1 MLGPGIRYRNESSS
15 ARPGRSVTTDQNF
28 DAIVVGSG
36 PNGLA
41 AAVTLARAGLA
52 VRVYERNPAIG
63 GGGATAEL
71 TLPGFHHDVGS
82 AVHPLAL
89 ASEFFQRFGLAD
101 RIDLRVPEISY
112 GHPLPGGRAGVAW
125 HDIERTAAGL
135 GRDGPAWLRL
145 LQPLVENV
153 KAIADL
159 TGDALLHVP
168 RHPLMLARFGLRTF
182 EQGSPAWNWRFSG
195 ETAPALL
202 TGTFAHAIGRLPSPS
217 TAGAGLTLAVH
228 AHAGGWPIPIGG
240 SGAITAALAEDLL
253 AHGGEIVT
261 STTITSLTQ
270 LPPARIV
277 LLDLT
282 PRALVDLA
290 DGALPTRYARTLS
303 RFRYGNAVAKVDFAL
318 SDPVPWA
325 ATDLRRAPTLHVGG
339 TRADQA
345 RAENAVAHGRHSDS
359 PYVLAAQ
366 PSILD
371 PTRAPAGQHV
381 LWAYTHVPAGST
393 RDQTEQITRQ
403 IERFAPGF
411 RDTILASA
419 GQSAAQM
426 QNHNPN
432 HVGGDIA
439 AGAISLVQL
448 VRRPVLSGDPWRTPL
463 AGVYLCSS
471 STAPGPGVHGMC
483 GYRAA
488 LSALRHEY
496 NIEAPPDLSPAV
508 P

>member
-1 MLGPGIRYRNESSS
+1 M
-15 ARPGRSVTTDQNF
+15 TTDQRV

-41 AAVTLARAGLA
+41 AAVTLARAGLS
-52 VRVYERNPAIG
+52 VRVYERNATIG
-63 GGGATAEL
+63 GGAATAEL

-89 ASEFFQRFGLAD
+89 ASEFFTKFGLKD

-145 LQPLVENV
+145 LQPLVENINDV
-153 KAIADL
+153 ADL
-159 TGDALLHVP
+159 TGDALLRVP
-168 RHPLMLARFGLRTF
+168 RHPLTLARFGLRTL
-182 EQGSPAWNWRFSG
+182 EQGSPAWSWRFSG
-195 ETAPALL
+195 ETAPALI
-202 TGTFAHAIGRLPSPS
+202 TGTFAHSIGRLPSPS
-217 TAGAGLTLAVH
+217 TAGAGLTLAAH
-228 AHAGGWPIPIGG
+228 AHAGGWPIPVGG
-240 SGAITAALAEDLL
+240 SGAIVQALADDLL
-253 AHGGEIVT
+253 AHGGEILT
-261 STTITSLTQ
+261 DADITDFRQ
-270 LPPARIV
+270 LPLASIV
-277 LLDLT
+277 MLDLT
-282 PRALVDLA
+282 PRALLDLA
-290 DGALPTRYARTLS
+290 EGALPARYEKAMAQ
-303 RFRYGNAVAKVDFAL
+303 FRYGNAVAKVDFAL
-318 SDPVPWA
+318 SEAVPWT
-325 ATDLRRAPTLHVGG
+325 ATELQRTPTLHVGG

-371 PTRAPAGQHV
+371 STRAPAGQHV

-419 GQSAAQM
+419 SQSAAQM
-426 QNHNPN
+426 QKNNPN
-432 HVGGDIA
+432 HIGGDIA
-439 AGAISLVQL
+439 AGAINLLQL
-448 VRRPVLSGDPWRTPL
+448 VRRPVISGDPWRVPL
-463 AGVYLCSS
+463 KGVYLCSS
-471 STAPGPGVHGMC
+471 STSPGPGVHGMC

-488 LSALRHEY
+488 LSALRHEFR
-496 NIEAPPDLSPAV
+496 IDTPPNLSPTA

>member
-1 MLGPGIRYRNESSS
+1 M
-15 ARPGRSVTTDQNF
+15 TTDQGL
-28 DAIVVGSG
+28 DAVVVGSG

-41 AAVTLARAGLA
+41 AAVTLARAGLR
-52 VRVYERNPAIG
+52 VRVYERNPVIG
-63 GGGATAEL
+63 GGAATAEL

-89 ASEFFQRFGLAD
+89 ASEFFQKFGLKD
-101 RIDLRVPEISY
+101 RIELKVPEISY

-145 LQPLVENV
+145 LAPLVDNITDVAE
-153 KAIADL
+153 L
-159 TGDALLHVP
+159 TGDALLRVP
-168 RHPLMLARFGLRTF
+168 QHPLTLTRFGLRTL
-182 EQGSPAWNWRFSG
+182 EQGSPAWNWRFTG
-195 ETAPALL
+195 EIAPALL
-202 TGTFAHAIGRLPSPS
+202 TGTFAHSIGRLPSPS
-217 TAGAGLTLAVH
+217 TAGAGLTLAAH
-228 AHAGGWPIPIGG
+228 AHAGGWPIPVGG
-240 SGAITAALAEDLL
+240 SGAIAAALADDLL

-261 STTITSLTQ
+261 DADITSLTQ
-270 LPPARIV
+270 LPLASIV
-277 LLDLT
+277 LLDVT
-282 PRALVDLA
+282 PRALLELA
-290 DGALPTRYARTLS
+290 EGALPARYATALG

-318 SDPVPWA
+318 SEPVPWTA
-325 ATDLRRAPTLHVGG
+325 KDLRRAPTLHVGG

-371 PTRAPAGQHV
+371 ETRAPEGQHV
-381 LWAYTHVPAGST
+381 LWAYTHVPAGSS

-419 GQSAAQM
+419 SQTAAQM
-426 QNHNPN
+426 QQNNPN
-432 HVGGDIA
+432 HIGGDIA
-439 AGAISLVQL
+439 AGAISLLQL
-448 VRRPVLSGDPWRTPL
+448 ARRPVLSGDPWRTPL
-463 AGVYLCSS
+463 KGVYLCSS
-471 STAPGPGVHGMC
+471 STSPGPGVHGMC

-488 LSALRHEY
+488 LSALAHEFH
-496 NIEAPPDLSPAV
+496 IETPPDLSP
-508 P
+508 PKL

>member
-1 MLGPGIRYRNESSS
+1 M
-15 ARPGRSVTTDQNF
+15 TTDQGL

-41 AAVTLARAGLA
+41 AAVTLARAGLR
-52 VRVYERNPAIG
+52 VRVYERNPQIG
-63 GGGATAEL
+63 GAAATAEL

-89 ASEFFQRFGLAD
+89 ASEFFQRFGLPE
-101 RIDLRVPEISY
+101 RIELTIPEISY

-135 GRDGPAWLRL
+135 SRDGPAWLRL
-145 LQPLVENV
+145 LGPLVRNV
-153 KAIADL
+153 QAVADL
-159 TGDALLHVP
+159 TGDALLRVP
-168 RHPLMLARFGLRTF
+168 RHPLTLARFGLRTL
-182 EQGSPAWNWRFSG
+182 EQGGPAWNWRFTG

-202 TGTFAHAIGRLPSPS
+202 TGTFAHSIGRLPSPA
-217 TAGAGLTLAVH
+217 TAGAGLVLAAH

-240 SGAITAALAEDLL
+240 SGAITAALADDLL

-261 STTITSLTQ
+261 DAEITSLAQ
-270 LPPARIV
+270 LPPARV
-277 LLDLT
+277 TLLDVT
-282 PRALVDLA
+282 PRALVELA
-290 DGALPTRYARTLS
+290 DGALPARYEAAMR

-318 SDPVPWA
+318 SEPVPWTA
-325 ATDLRRAPTLHVGG
+325 EDLRRAPTLHVGG

-345 RAENAVAHGRHSDS
+345 RAENAVAHGRHSAS

-366 PSILD
+366 PSIID
-371 PTRAPAGQHV
+371 TTRAPAGKHV

-419 GQSAAQM
+419 GQTAAQM
-426 QNHNPN
+426 QKQNPN
-432 HVGGDIA
+432 HIGGDIA
-439 AGAISLVQL
+439 AGAINLAQL
-448 VRRPVLSGDPWRTPL
+448 VGRPALSGDPWRTPL
-463 AGVYLCSS
+463 PGVYLCSS
-471 STAPGPGVHGMC
+471 STSPGPGVHGLC

-496 NIEAPPDLSPAV
+496 NILVPPNLSPS
-508 P
+508 